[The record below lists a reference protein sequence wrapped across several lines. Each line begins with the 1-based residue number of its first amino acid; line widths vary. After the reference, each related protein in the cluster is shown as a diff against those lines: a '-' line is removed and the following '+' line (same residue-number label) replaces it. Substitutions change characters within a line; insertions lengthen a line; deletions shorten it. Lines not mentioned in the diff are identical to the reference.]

1 MATGKSEKRPAARK
15 PAASPKKPAASPKMP
30 SVSPKTVERFEAIS
44 KRFVA
49 RGAKRSQMFGMPVLK
64 VGDKVFAG
72 TFGDAMTFKL
82 GLEDLEKA
90 RRQAGVEAFEPMKG
104 RAMKEWVLVPLA
116 NARKWP
122 NLAERA
128 FDYLR

>member
-1 MATGKSEKRPAARK
+1 MATAKPEKRPAA
-15 PAASPKKPAASPKMP
+15 KKRAASPKMP
-30 SVSPKTVERFEAIS
+30 SVSPKTVERFDSLSE
-44 KRFVA
+44 RFVA

-82 GLEDLEKA
+82 GPEDLEKA

-116 NARKWP
+116 HARKWP